1 MEKRARAILCG
12 VLAALMLAGC
22 GSSEME
28 EYVIAEAG
36 MPTRMRKTED
46 RVDTETLQ
54 RFSDETAA
62 AFFIGDRNAV
72 YSPVS
77 LYAALGML
85 TELTDGETKQQVM
98 DLLGVSDS
106 EALRQWTK
114 ALWQQLCYDEQ
125 DSALRLGNAAFLN
138 ENMAFHKESLDVLAE
153 DYYASSYQL
162 PMGSKAADKAIA
174 AWLDQQTNDLLAED
188 TGAIKTKEIDLL
200 RLYNTIYYKAAWRA
214 EFSGGATEKDI
225 FTAADGTEQRTDFM
239 HISLAGSPVARG
251 EGYRR
256 ASLYLKDGGR
266 MTFYLPDEGVTVE
279 ELLQREN
286 FLQEAEDLLVDA
298 LEVRVNWSVPKFDI
312 HASLELNDALRALG
326 VTDAFDKAAA
336 DFTPLTDTGA
346 VVSSVM
352 QAARV
357 RIDEEGMEAAAYT
370 EIIVE
375 PTAAE
380 PPPCSEEEMNLNRPF
395 LFAIWKD
402 GAPLFVGT
410 VQTMEGM

>member
-22 GSSEME
+22 GSSEMG

-138 ENMAFHKESLDVLAE
+138 ENMAFHKEPLDVLAE
-153 DYYASSYQL
+153 DYYASSYQV
-162 PMGSKAADKAIA
+162 PMGSKAADKTIA
-174 AWLDQQTNDLLAED
+174 AWLNQQTNDLLTED

-251 EGYRR
+251 KGYRC

-312 HASLELNDALRALG
+312 RASLELNDALRALG

-402 GAPLFVGT
+402 GAPLFIGT

>member
-1 MEKRARAILCG
+1 MKKVRRILCG
-12 VLAALMLAGC
+12 ALAALLLAGC
-22 GSSEME
+22 GSGAAG
-28 EYVIAEAG
+28 EYAIVETSYPAR
-36 MPTRMRKTED
+36 TQKTEE
-46 RVDTETLQ
+46 RVDTEELV
-54 RFSDETAA
+54 RFSSETAEVILPA
-62 AFFIGDRNAV
+62 GENAV
-72 YSPVS
+72 YAPVS
-77 LYAALGML
+77 LYVALGML
-85 TELTDGETKQQVM
+85 TELADGETKQQVM

-402 GAPLFVGT
+402 GAPLFIGT

>member
-1 MEKRARAILCG
+1 MKKVRRILCG
-12 VLAALMLAGC
+12 TLAALLLAGC
-22 GSSEME
+22 GSGAAG
-28 EYVIAEAG
+28 EYAIVETSYPAR
-36 MPTRMRKTED
+36 TQKTEE
-46 RVDTETLQ
+46 RVDTEELV
-54 RFSDETAA
+54 RFSSETAEVILPA
-62 AFFIGDRNAV
+62 GENAV
-72 YSPVS
+72 YAPVS
-77 LYAALGML
+77 LYVALGML
-85 TELTDGETKQQVM
+85 TELADGETKQQVM

-402 GAPLFVGT
+402 GAPLFIGT

>member
-28 EYVIAEAG
+28 GYVIAEAG

-46 RVDTETLQ
+46 RVDTEALRQ
-54 RFSDETAA
+54 FSDETAA
-62 AFFIGDRNAV
+62 AVFTGEGNAV
-72 YSPVS
+72 YSPLS
-77 LYAALGML
+77 LYVALGML
-85 TELTDGETKQQVM
+85 TELTDGETRQQVT

-106 EALRQWTK
+106 EELRQWTQT
-114 ALWQQLCYDEQ
+114 LWRQLYRDEK
-125 DSALRLGNAAFLN
+125 DSVLRLGNAAFLN
-138 ENMAFHKESLDVLAE
+138 ENMAFHKEPLDVLAE

-357 RIDEEGMEAAAYT
+357 RIDEEGLEAAAYT

-402 GAPLFVGT
+402 GAPLFVGM

>member
-138 ENMAFHKESLDVLAE
+138 ENMAFHKEPLDVLAE

-225 FTAADGTEQRTDFM
+225 FTAADGTEQTCDFM
-239 HISLAGSPVARG
+239 HISIEGSPVALG
-251 EGYRR
+251 EGYRC

-279 ELLQREN
+279 ELLQRKNILSEP
-286 FLQEAEDLLVDA
+286 LAVAQYEA
-298 LEVRVNWSVPKFDI
+298 RVNWSVPKFDI
-312 HASLELNDALRALG
+312 RASLELNDALRALG

-402 GAPLFVGT
+402 GAPLFIGA

>member
-402 GAPLFVGT
+402 GAPLFIGT